1 MPWNPE
7 HYNIKNMKTKE
18 VIKILEENKLTN
30 VGKETPYTSKGL
42 FVVYN
47 TKTKKII
54 EDGFKDKKSAK
65 IKRDELNKPL
75 MEKYTKTNKPK
86 KDSMPPY
93 IIKKGKDH
101 MHYDN

>member
-7 HYNIKNMKTKE
+7 HYNIKNMKKE
-18 VIKILEENKLTN
+18 EVMKILEENKITN
-30 VGKETPYTSKGL
+30 VQPSKGL

-54 EDGFKDKKSAK
+54 EGRFKDKKSAK
-65 IKRDELNKPL
+65 EKRNELNKPI

-86 KDSMPPY
+86 KDSLPLY
-93 IIKKGKDH
+93 IVVKGKDH
-101 MHYDN
+101 IHYDN